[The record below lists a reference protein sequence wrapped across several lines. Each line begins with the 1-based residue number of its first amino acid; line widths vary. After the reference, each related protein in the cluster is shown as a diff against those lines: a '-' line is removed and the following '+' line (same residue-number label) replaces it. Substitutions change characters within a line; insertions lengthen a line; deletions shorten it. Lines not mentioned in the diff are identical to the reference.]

1 MFIFKSRINLEKNSG
16 MFKKFLKIL
25 SLRAFADENPEPIPD
40 PPKDIPKPKDENE
53 GVPAFNFEQLIAQA
67 RKEEKEKLYPE
78 INRLKEELRIMT
90 TNNNNNL
97 LEVAKLKEELEKI
110 KANNNESTEITG
122 LKEELEN
129 VRNEYEDFKKNTVSE
144 EDLRA
149 ILEKEYEVKAYL
161 MEQKAANKNLILP
174 MFFDSIEGETKEDI
188 DNSIK
193 KAIEMTNKAKE
204 QLNVTTDIIQGNTSV
219 PPVVNPNGGIHKDSL
234 DVGFLANLDLKTP
247 EGKRQYEEWRKKQ
260 GLR

>member
-1 MFIFKSRINLEKNSG
+1 MFTFKSRINLEKNSG

-25 SLRAFADENPEPIPD
+25 SLKVFADENPESILD
-40 PPKDIPKPKDENE
+40 PKDKPKSKEENE
-53 GVPAFNFEQLIAQA
+53 VVPALNFEQLIAQA

-90 TNNNNNL
+90 TNNNSNL

-110 KANNNESTEITG
+110 KANNNESDKITE
-122 LKEELEN
+122 LKEELEK
-129 VRNEYEDFKKNTVSE
+129 VKNEYEDFKKNTVSE

-149 ILEKEYEVKAYL
+149 TLEKEYEVKAYFT
-161 MEQKAANKNLILP
+161 EQKAANKNLILP
-174 MFFDSIEGETKEDI
+174 MFFDSIAGETKEDI
-188 DNSIK
+188 DASVKN
-193 KAIEMTNKAKE
+193 AIEMTNKAKE
-204 QLNVTTDIIQGNTSV
+204 QLNATTNIVQGNTSV

-260 GLR
+260 GLK